1 LVIEAGEH
9 RSFLSRGPVIMADR
23 TKIMLRR
30 GCLSGPCLTI
40 LAVLALFISISL
52 PEAVESAAAPAGRTV
67 VVARVIDGDTI
78 ITTDGERI
86 RYIGID
92 APELGEPYS
101 LKATEMNRAL
111 LRAGPVK
118 IVECKGQKRDRYGRT
133 LAWVYAGGRLVN
145 GELLRRGLARPLFI
159 PPCGLEKKPLLTR
172 LAWEARNQ
180 GRGIWEGTANAAKA
194 PEISPE
200 DVSGFIGTI
209 VTVRGRVQRVRE
221 SPRVLIMEFGSSE
234 GKRSGKPVFRA
245 VIFPPTLRY
254 FLQAGLDPVRLSGK
268 EVSVTG
274 RPRIFMGTPE
284 IVLADPG
291 QVRVY

>member
-1 LVIEAGEH
+1 
-9 RSFLSRGPVIMADR
+9 MADR

-30 GCLSGPCLTI
+30 GCFSGPIVAVLT
-40 LAVLALFISISL
+40 VLALFISISL
-52 PEAVESAAAPAGRTV
+52 PQAVESASAPAGRTIE
-67 VVARVIDGDTI
+67 VARVIDGDTI
-78 ITTDGERI
+78 VTTDSEHI

-92 APELGEPYS
+92 APETGEPFS
-101 LKATEMNRAL
+101 FKATEVNRAL

-118 IVECKGQKRDRYGRT
+118 IVECRGEKLDRYGRT

-159 PPCGLEKKPLLTR
+159 PPCGLEKKPLLER
-172 LAWEARNQ
+172 LAWQARNQ
-180 GRGIWEGTANAAKA
+180 GRGIWEGTANATKA

-200 DVSGFIGTI
+200 DASGFIDTI

-234 GKRSGKPVFRA
+234 SNRSSKPVFRA

-254 FLQAGLDPVRLSGK
+254 FLQAGLEPARLSGR

-284 IVLADPG
+284 IILVDPG